1 MITIKEFKY
10 FIFKN
15 YYRKISKKKANRYY
29 PIKHKNKK
37 NLLLIATK
45 LIKKILDPT
54 NNKQYHQTFLKNRN

>member
-45 LIKKILDPT
+45 LIKKNT
-54 NNKQYHQTFLKNRN
+54 